1 MVHDFRLE
9 EEFFALLTGFDGEIA
24 RRVAMAGCRHCG
36 GPLYQANYARKPRGA
51 AFAGAAE
58 AFTLRHSLCC
68 GQEGCRRRALPPSLR
83 FLGRRVYVEAVVL
96 VASVVALLV
105 PVLSRAS
112 KLTGV
117 PCRTLQRWATWW
129 QESFPQSPTWCEL
142 RARFPPPPPDEATLP
157 HSLLAQLGADLGA
170 EQRPVALDGVLRLVA
185 QLLAPATTR
194 SVSDGARFVRGLATK
209 LDTGVFA
216 QKMASCGVFRGT

>member
-9 EEFFALLTGFDGEIA
+9 KEFFALLTGFDGEIA
-24 RRVAMAGCRHCG
+24 RRVAIAGCRHCG

-51 AFAGAAE
+51 ALAGAAE

-117 PCRTLQRWATWW
+117 PRRTLQRWATWW
-129 QESFPQSPTWCEL
+129 QEAFPRSPTWSEL
-142 RARFPPPPPDEATLP
+142 RPRFVPPPPDEATLP
-157 HSLLAQLGADLGA
+157 QSLLARLETELGGA
-170 EQRPVALDGVLRLVA
+170 SGAASLDAVLCLAAR
-185 QLLAPATTR
+185 LLAPATTS
-194 SVSDGARFVRGLATK
+194 SVLDGSRFVRGIDVALEGGP
-209 LDTGVFA
+209 LA